1 MNMNMLHF
9 IFPSE
14 TYEQQAIEYIEEFI
28 SCGSEINGSG
38 GLDTYLQNA
47 TYRDWLQKIHS
58 QLDIANIPAGKVPC
72 ITYFA
77 VRDADHRIVGMANI
91 RLGMND
97 FLRKEAG
104 QIGYSVRPT
113 ERRKHYGTA
122 ILQMALDV
130 CRRIGYT
137 ETVLTCGHDNSA
149 STGVIRNCG
158 GILDMEFFSSTYQE
172 TLQRYRIT
180 L

>member
-1 MNMNMLHF
+1 MLHF
-9 IFPSE
+9 IFPTE
-14 TYEQQAIEYIEEFI
+14 AYESSAGEYIDEFI
-28 SCGSEINGSG
+28 QYGSEVNGSG
-38 GLDTYLQNA
+38 GLDSYLQNA
-47 TYRDWLQKIHS
+47 TYHDWLLKIHS
-58 QLDIANIPAGKVPC
+58 QLDIANIPEGKVPC

-77 VRDADHRIVGMANI
+77 IREEDHRIVGMVNI

-113 ERRKHYGTA
+113 ERRKHYGTE

-137 ETVLTCGHDNSA
+137 ETVLTCSADNPASA
-149 STGVIRNCG
+149 GVIKNCG
-158 GILDMEFFSSTYQE
+158 GILEKEFFSVTYQE
-172 TLQRYRIT
+172 TIQRYRII